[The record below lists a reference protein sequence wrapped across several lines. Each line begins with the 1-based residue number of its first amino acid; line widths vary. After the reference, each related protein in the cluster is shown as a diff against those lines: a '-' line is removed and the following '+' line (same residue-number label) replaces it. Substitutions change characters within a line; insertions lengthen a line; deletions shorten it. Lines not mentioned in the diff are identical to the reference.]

1 METEVGL
8 SKELMISMYRKML
21 LSRIVE
27 EKIIELYR
35 AGMKG
40 LYHLYI
46 GEEAVAV
53 GVCTALNKDDYIFS
67 THRGKGHYVAKGG
80 DLKALMAEFMER
92 QTGCNRGKGGP
103 MHIIDL
109 SVGMLGANGIVG
121 SSLSLACGAALSAQ
135 MRKSGQVAVAFFGD
149 GAVNCGPFH
158 ESLNL
163 AGLWKLPV
171 LFVCENNLYQASV
184 PYSRHSSV
192 KDPYIRAASYGISG
206 ILVDG
211 MDVMAVYEAARDAVE
226 RARTGGGPTLLECKT
241 YRFRGHSEADPTRG
255 RSYRSD
261 QEIASWEE
269 RCPIKNSR
277 ETLRKKGWVT
287 EAEIKEME
295 GQCQKDLAE
304 ALAFAEKSPKIPE
317 EWALQDVFTPSQEVK
332 P

>member
-1 METEVGL
+1 METDVRS
-8 SKELMISMYRKML
+8 SKELMINMYRRML

-27 EKIIELYR
+27 EKLIELYR
-35 AGMKG
+35 AGIKG
-40 LYHLYI
+40 LYHIYI
-46 GEEAVAV
+46 GEEAVGV

-103 MHIIDL
+103 MHIIDP

-121 SSLSLACGAALSAQ
+121 ASLSLACGAALSAQ
-135 MRKSGQVAVAFFGD
+135 MLKSGRVAVAFFGD
-149 GAVNCGPFH
+149 GAINCGAFH

-163 AGLWKLPV
+163 AALWKLPV
-171 LFVCENNLYQASV
+171 LFVCENNFYQASV

-192 KDPYIRAASYGISG
+192 KDSYIRAGSYGIAG
-206 ILVDG
+206 VMVDG

-269 RCPIKNSR
+269 RCPIKNTR
-277 ETLRKKGWVT
+277 ETLREKGWVT
-287 EAEIKEME
+287 EAELKEME
-295 GQCQKDLAE
+295 GQCQKDLAG
-304 ALAFAEKSPKIPE
+304 ALAFAEKSPKISG

-332 P
+332 Q

>member
-1 METEVGL
+1 METEGRL
-8 SKELMISMYRKML
+8 PEELMINMYRKML

-35 AGMKG
+35 AGIKG

-103 MHIIDL
+103 MHIIDP
-109 SVGMLGANGIVG
+109 SAGMLGANGIVG

-192 KDPYIRAASYGISG
+192 PNPYIRAAGYGIAG
-206 ILVDG
+206 IMVDG

-226 RARTGGGPTLLECKT
+226 RARMGGGPTLLECKT

-269 RCPIKNSR
+269 RCPIKNTR
-277 ETLRKKGWVT
+277 ETLRKNGWVT
-287 EAEIKEME
+287 EEELKEME
-295 GQCQKDLAE
+295 AHCQKELAE
-304 ALAFAEKSPKIPE
+304 ALAFAEKSPKIPG

-332 P
+332 R